1 MLRLNNISRMELS
14 YPNQVSLISIYD
26 SNNMEDSFQS
36 TFKNISLLPV
46 YLSQGIVGESNRMR
60 AIKEHEYQS
69 IDSARKQELEQQQQD
84 LKRRANA

>member
-1 MLRLNNISRMELS
+1 MELS
-14 YPNQVSLISIYD
+14 YPNQVSLISIHD
-26 SNNMEDSFQS
+26 SKHTEDSCAFE
-36 TFKNISLLPV
+36 NISLLPV